1 MRNAVPLCK
10 ILLFISASPKELFST
25 VLQANIVLS
34 KRAASTRPSPL
45 RASTTASKKG
55 DHTPDISF
63 TELVRGFNEL
73 IPSCLYSFIKY

>member
-1 MRNAVPLCK
+1 M
-10 ILLFISASPKELFST
+10 ST

-34 KRAASTRPSPL
+34 KTAASTSPSPL
-45 RASTTASKKG
+45 RASTTASKKR

-73 IPSCLYSFIKY
+73 IPNAFIHLSNTEYLLHAKHQRYNRG